1 MPSAGSQPSCVGVIL
16 GQCPRRGQ
24 WGSLNVELQELTI
37 WRPLGCWA
45 TREVRTVLFSL
56 FFSGTRQG
64 LGLGILELI
73 SENKLTP

>member
-1 MPSAGSQPSCVGVIL
+1 MGV
-16 GQCPRRGQ
+16 
-24 WGSLNVELQELTI
+24 SLNVELQELTI

-56 FFSGTRQG
+56 FSGTRQG

-73 SENKLTP
+73 SENELTP